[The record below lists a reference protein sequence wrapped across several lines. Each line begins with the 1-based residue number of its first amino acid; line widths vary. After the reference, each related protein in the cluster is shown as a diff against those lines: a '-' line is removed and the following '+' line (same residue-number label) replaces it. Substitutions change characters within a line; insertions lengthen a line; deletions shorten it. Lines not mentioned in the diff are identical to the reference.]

1 MVNLLM
7 PKATAIWL
15 VDNTSLTFKQISE
28 FCNLHELEVQGIA
41 DGEIGKG
48 IAGVDPLANG
58 QLTRDEIARC
68 EANPEAALKLSEEI
82 TRYLKQDEKSGK
94 KGASYIPV
102 ARRQDKPNAIAWLL
116 KNCPEMRPNHIAK
129 LIGSTKT
136 TIEAIKSR
144 THWNI
149 QNIKPQDPV
158 LLGLCLQKDLDKTYE
173 LAKAKYEK
181 EEGINKPKE
190 ITTDDI
196 SDIL

>member
-48 IAGVDPLANG
+48 IAGVDPIANG
-58 QLTRDEIARC
+58 QLTHEEIARC
-68 EANPEAALKLSEEI
+68 ESNSEENLQLSEEI
-82 TRYLKQDEKSGK
+82 TRYLKQDEKSSK

-129 LIGSTKT
+129 LIGSTKN
-136 TIEAIKSR
+136 TIEAIKGR

-173 LAKAKYEK
+173 IAKAKYEK
-181 EEGINKPKE
+181 EEGESKPKE

-196 SDIL
+196 FDIL